1 MIPTFN
7 GLQEEN
13 GVLESPTGTGK
24 TLCLLCSSLAWL
36 EGRKAQ
42 VEFNRQAGAAAM
54 LAEAGKENLEQSA
67 LTAIAAGLQR
77 ATGSAAWGSN
87 EFGEWGFGFSLRV
100 GLDLIL
106 IVIV

>member
-1 MIPTFN
+1 MQ
-7 GLQEEN
+7 GEN

-54 LAEAGKENLEQSA
+54 MAEAGKENLEQ
-67 LTAIAAGLQR
+67 AAFAAVAASLQR
-77 ATGSAAWGSN
+77 STGSASWGSSD
-87 EFGEWGFGFSLRV
+87 FGEWRV
-100 GLDLIL
+100 CVCVCVCVSPD
-106 IVIV
+106 